1 MLNFVRASLVVSGL
15 ALASLSSHRVF
26 AETIVIPVGQQSNT
40 SVKLPKKGTSKQ
52 AVIAAFGEP
61 LSSKA
66 PVGKPPIATWNY
78 ADFSVYFEYDHVVHA
93 VANHKPAAA
102 PAPEAPAA
110 EPDKL
115 TQ

>member
-26 AETIVIPVGQQSNT
+26 AETIVIPVGQHST

-52 AVIAAFGEP
+52 AVTAAFGEP

-66 PVGKPPIATWNY
+66 PVGNPPIATWNY

-110 EPDKL
+110 EPDKP